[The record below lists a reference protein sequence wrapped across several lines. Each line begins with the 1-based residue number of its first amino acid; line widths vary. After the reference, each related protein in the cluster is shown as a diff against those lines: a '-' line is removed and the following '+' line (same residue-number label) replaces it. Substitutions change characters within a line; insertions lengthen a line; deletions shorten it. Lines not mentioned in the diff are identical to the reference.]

1 MDRRNSADES
11 REGLNMTTP
20 VLRDSVVRKVGI
32 QQPTAGYSPATQGSA
47 EERKCCAYNQTRE
60 RFLGLD
66 IDAGDF
72 AVASLDDRIPAL
84 TPKSG
89 AGLWLLPFKGI
100 SPTSVRIP
108 VDLVYLD
115 RNCTVLDVVESFP
128 IYRVTS
134 SSPAAASV
142 LVLPAR
148 MIDLSE
154 TKPGDQLILC
164 APEEMKRRLQQ
175 LPSSGSAAS
184 AAYSAPA
191 RKEEQPRSNAPN
203 LLQWEDRTKPLR
215 SDEDRSLSQQPQQK
229 GPVELEAKNVKPAKS
244 WWQRLL
250 SPDPPQPRK
259 ASREAL
265 QGLTAYFWTGGV
277 PVAHDIQ
284 DVSPTGLYVVTEERW
299 YPGTVIR
306 MTLTDS
312 TEPTSERSITVNAQ
326 AVRWGNDGVGLR
338 FVLRDDGRGQT
349 TAIDGLEKKQ
359 LDQFMQQLR
368 VR

>member
-1 MDRRNSADES
+1 
-11 REGLNMTTP
+11 
-20 VLRDSVVRKVGI
+20 
-32 QQPTAGYSPATQGSA
+32 
-47 EERKCCAYNQTRE
+47 
-60 RFLGLD
+60 LD

-100 SPTSVRIP
+100 SPTSVHIP
-108 VDLVYLD
+108 LDLVYLD

-128 IYRVTS
+128 IYRVSS

-175 LPSSGSAAS
+175 VPSSGGAAS
-184 AAYSAPA
+184 AAP
-191 RKEEQPRSNAPN
+191 RKEEPPRSNAPN
-203 LLQWEDRTKPLR
+203 LLQWEDRNKPLR
-215 SDEDRSLSQQPQQK
+215 ADEDRSPSPQPQTSK
-229 GPVELEAKNVKPAKS
+229 IVELGAKNDKPAKS

-265 QGLTAYFWTGGV
+265 PGLTAYFWTGGV

-312 TEPTSERSITVNAQ
+312 TESTSERSITVNAQ

-349 TAIDGLEKKQ
+349 AAIDGAEKKQ
-359 LDQFMQQLR
+359 LDQFFQQLR

>member
-1 MDRRNSADES
+1 
-11 REGLNMTTP
+11 MTTP
-20 VLRDSVVRKVGI
+20 VLRDSAVRKVGI
-32 QQPTAGYSPATQGSA
+32 QQPTSGYSPETVGSM

-100 SPTSVRIP
+100 SPTSVHIP
-108 VDLVYLD
+108 LDLIYLD
-115 RNCTVLDVVESFP
+115 RNCTVLDIVESFP
-128 IYRVTS
+128 IYRVSS

-164 APEEMKRRLQQ
+164 APEEMKRHLQQ
-175 LPSSGSAAS
+175 VPSSSAAAS
-184 AAYSAPA
+184 FPHSAPP
-191 RKEEQPRSNAPN
+191 RKEEPIRSNAPN
-203 LLQWEDRTKPLR
+203 LLQWEDRNKLLR
-215 SDEDRSLSQQPQQK
+215 ADEDRSPAPQPQTSK
-229 GPVELEAKNVKPAKS
+229 IVELGAKDNKPAKS

-259 ASREAL
+259 AAREAL
-265 QGLTAYFWTGGV
+265 PGLTAYFWTGGV

-312 TEPTSERSITVNAQ
+312 SESTSERSITVSAQ

-338 FVLRDDGRGQT
+338 FVLRDDGRGMT
-349 TAIDGLEKKQ
+349 AAIDGMEKKQ
-359 LDQFMQQLR
+359 LDQFFQQLR